1 MTFCGRQT
9 FCDACRYT
17 VLKEN
22 KATDLWGFYAFLATL
37 NPGLKFSAIKFDL
50 FMFII
55 IKSDLIST
63 LYLMLYYG
71 NVSHVILQYLVYDYE
86 KLNI

>member
-17 VLKEN
+17 ALKEN
-22 KATDLWGFYAFLATL
+22 KATHLWGFYAFHTP
-37 NPGLKFSAIKFDL
+37 NPGLNFSAIKFDL
-50 FMFII
+50 FMIII
-55 IKSDLIST
+55 IKSDRIST

-71 NVSHVILQYLVYDYE
+71 NISHVILQYLVYDYE
-86 KLNI
+86 KWNI